1 MAKEAFKM
9 DANDIRNLQRE
20 LKDTEPNLLNEF
32 RRELKKIA
40 KPVNQQIKANINS
53 QEEIRGMQKIVLSK
67 KNVTVSNNEGR
78 LRWGRQGTRGLI
90 TAKAGKS
97 SQADGTSISSSL
109 KSGSRSLTATL
120 LSIRINNPGVAMADM
135 AGRNGPGGRRGMSR
149 EYTYR
154 KRNGDIVK
162 RRHKVTTQG
171 AELIAKLGGKPSRYG
186 WSALEARFDDVQ
198 REVNKV
204 IETYYKKTNRGR

>member
-67 KNVTVSNNEGR
+67 N
-78 LRWGRQGTRGLI
+78 
-90 TAKAGKS
+90 
-97 SQADGTSISSSL
+97 
-109 KSGSRSLTATL
+109 
-120 LSIRINNPGVAMADM
+120 M
-135 AGRNGPGGRRGMSR
+135 
-149 EYTYR
+149 
-154 KRNGDIVK
+154 
-162 RRHKVTTQG
+162 
-171 AELIAKLGGKPSRYG
+171 
-186 WSALEARFDDVQ
+186 
-198 REVNKV
+198 
-204 IETYYKKTNRGR
+204 